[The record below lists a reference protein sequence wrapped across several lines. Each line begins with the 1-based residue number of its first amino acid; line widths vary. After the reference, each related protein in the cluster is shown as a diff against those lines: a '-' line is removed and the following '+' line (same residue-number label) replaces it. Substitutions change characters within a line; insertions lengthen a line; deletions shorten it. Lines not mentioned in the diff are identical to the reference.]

1 MSRPPA
7 TDARLD
13 DLLGFAD
20 DTPER
25 GESTEEPPWR
35 LRAAF
40 QVFAISAV
48 VYTLFRAFGLAPP
61 YLLIAAVAAGGVLV
75 RRAVSVVA
83 ESPRFRTRELVR
95 ATRRGRGIEPGWYE
109 GEDGVMRAVRR
120 WSRRLEWGATAPER
134 FSHTVPGRFREIV
147 DERLR
152 QRHGLTMASD
162 PARAR
167 QLLGEDA
174 WTFLLEPARHIP
186 TPRQVAEV
194 VRRVESL

>member
-7 TDARLD
+7 ADARLD
-13 DLLGFAD
+13 DLLGFEEDA
-20 DTPER
+20 PQR
-25 GESTEEPPWR
+25 GQSTDEAPWR

-40 QVFAISAV
+40 QVLAITAV
-48 VYTLFRAFGLAPP
+48 TYTLFRAFELAPP
-61 YLLIAAVAAGGVLV
+61 YLLLAAVAAAGVLV
-75 RRAVSVVA
+75 RRSVSVVS

-95 ATRRGRGIEPGWYE
+95 VPRRGRRIEPGWYD
-109 GEDGVMRAVRR
+109 GEDGVVRAVRR

-134 FSHTVPGRFREIV
+134 FSHTVPGRLREIV

-167 QLLGEDA
+167 RLLGDDA

>member
-1 MSRPPA
+1 VTRPP
-7 TDARLD
+7 DARLD
-13 DLLGFAD
+13 DLLTFDEDA
-20 DTPER
+20 PR
-25 GESTEEPPWR
+25 RRESAAEAPWR
-35 LRAAF
+35 LRAAG
-40 QVFAISAV
+40 QAFAISAV
-48 VYTLFRAFGLAPP
+48 VYTLFRAFGWAPP
-61 YLLIAAVAAGGVLV
+61 YLLIAAVAVAGVLV
-75 RRAVSVVA
+75 RRAVSLVA

-95 ATRRGRGIEPGWYE
+95 VPLRGRGIEPGWYE
-109 GEDGVMRAVRR
+109 GEDGVVRAVRR
-120 WSRRLEWGATAPER
+120 WSRRLEWGSTAPER
-134 FSHTVPGRFREIV
+134 FSHTVSGRFREIV

-167 QLLGEDA
+167 ELLGEDA

>member
-1 MSRPPA
+1 MSGPPA

-13 DLLGFAD
+13 DLLGFEEDA
-20 DTPER
+20 PQR
-25 GESTEEPPWR
+25 SESTDEAPWR

-40 QVFAISAV
+40 QVLAITAV
-48 VYTLFRAFGLAPP
+48 TYTLFRAFEWAPP
-61 YLLIAAVAAGGVLV
+61 YVLIAAVAASGVLV

-95 ATRRGRGIEPGWYE
+95 APRRGRGIESGWFE
-109 GEDGVMRAVRR
+109 GEDGVVRAVRR
-120 WSRRLEWGATAPER
+120 WSRRLEWGATAHER
-134 FSHTVPGRFREIV
+134 FSHAVPGRFREIV

-162 PARAR
+162 PGRAR